1 MDESLETTPPT
12 THRAAALAQNSVCS
26 CRTAWE
32 IMTSASLAAFD
43 AARLGNSAKATIG
56 SISMNSQDLKK
67 HLFVV
72 EATRIAGQVQHAC
85 VLAAALED
93 SATAYD
99 LVHRVLQNC
108 IDEMS
113 RYEARQ
119 LVNTRKMTPVRNE
132 DDGN

>member
-1 MDESLETTPPT
+1 MKVL
-12 THRAAALAQNSVCS
+12 
-26 CRTAWE
+26 
-32 IMTSASLAAFD
+32 IGSASA
-43 AARLGNSAKATIG
+43 
-56 SISMNSQDLKK
+56 MNSQDFKK

-93 SATAYD
+93 SAAAYD
-99 LVHRVLQNC
+99 LIHRVLQNC

-119 LVNTRKMTPVRNE
+119 IVNTRKMTPVKSDE
-132 DDGN
+132 DGN